1 MPATATGAVHLK
13 TEPSQGRDGCDFV
26 TLAGRTTT

>member
-13 TEPSQGRDGCDFV
+13 TESQGRDGCDFV